1 MANLGTVT
9 KQVAE
14 VQEYTRDFTTE
25 LSSTSAVSISS
36 ATVSVSPVGLTVTA
50 SISSTEIIVKY
61 SGGTN
66 ETNYKV
72 TLLSTTDNGLIYED
86 ELYVTVQNV

>member
-25 LSSTSAVSISS
+25 LADTSAVSVGS
-36 ATVSVSPVGLTVTA
+36 ATVTVSPSGLTVTA
-50 SISSTEIIVKY
+50 SVTATESIIKY
-61 SGGTN
+61 SSGTN
-66 ETNYKV
+66 GTNYKV
-72 TLLSTTDNGLIYED
+72 TLLTTTDNGLIYED

>member
-14 VQEYTRDFTTE
+14 VKEYTRDFTTE
-25 LSSTSAVSISS
+25 LADTSAVSIAS
-36 ATVSVSPVGLTVTA
+36 ATVTASPSGLTVTA
-50 SISSTEIIVKY
+50 SVTSTESIINY
-61 SGGTN
+61 SSGTN
-66 ETNYKV
+66 GTNYKV
-72 TLLSTTDNGLIYED
+72 TLLTTTDNGLIYED